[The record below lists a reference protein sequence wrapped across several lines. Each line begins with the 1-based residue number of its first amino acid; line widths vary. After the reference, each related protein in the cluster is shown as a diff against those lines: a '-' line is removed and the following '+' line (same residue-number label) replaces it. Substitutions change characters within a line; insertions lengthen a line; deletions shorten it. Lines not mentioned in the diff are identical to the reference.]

1 MATGTIMRPREI
13 KSKPLQ
19 TTTDSGG
26 YFIAGKIANNIE
38 VISIVLDCTTDLVVC
53 GVLRQPSSGNIYG
66 RAMVSNSNMQI
77 VAYAQK
83 AITGTVYY
91 LEG

>member
-1 MATGTIMRPREI
+1 MRPREI

-19 TTTDSGG
+19 ATTDSGG
-26 YFIAGKIANNIE
+26 YFLADYVANNRE
-38 VISIVLDCTTDLVVC
+38 VISIVLDCSTDLVIC
-53 GVLRQPSSGNIYG
+53 GVLRQPSSGYIYG

-83 AITGTVYY
+83 SITGTVYY